1 MSYSCFELDVEDGVA
16 HLEFSRPEA
25 FNSMNRAFWS
35 EFLAAVR
42 ALDEGGEA
50 RVLVISGQGRHF
62 CAGMDLAVF
71 TSADRPAAKLEGAHA
86 RGASRS
92 HILELQETFNCLEQ
106 ARMPV
111 LAAIQGACVGGG
123 VDLVSACDVRYAT
136 EDAFFCIQE
145 INIGLTA
152 DIGTLQRLPHLLPS
166 GLVRELA
173 YTGRRLP
180 AERALEGGL
189 VNAVYPDREAML
201 EGVMQVAR
209 EIASKSP
216 LAVWGSKEMLLHS
229 RDHSV
234 DDGLRHI
241 ATWNAGM
248 MQTSEM
254 AEAFAAK
261 SEKRA
266 PVFSNLPPRT
276 KGL

>member
-1 MSYSCFELDVEDGVA
+1 MSYSCFELDVEGGVA

-152 DIGTLQRLPHLLPS
+152 DVGTLQRLPHLLPS

-180 AERALEGGL
+180 AERALEVGL

-254 AEAFAAK
+254 AEAFAPK